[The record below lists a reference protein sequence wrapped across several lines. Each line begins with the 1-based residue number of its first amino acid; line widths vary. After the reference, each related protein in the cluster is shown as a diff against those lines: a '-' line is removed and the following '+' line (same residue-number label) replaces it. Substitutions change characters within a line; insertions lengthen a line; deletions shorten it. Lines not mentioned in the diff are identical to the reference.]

1 MSRAATLEGDD
12 RGTRPPGL
20 PDRWARWRN
29 RLLASPR
36 FQRWAARFPLTRPIA
51 RRRAQGLFDLCAG
64 FVYAQVLFACVR
76 LRLFQLLDSEGPLTV
91 AELAPR
97 LSMPLDG
104 TERLLRAARAL
115 GLVEVRGAGR
125 YGLGPQGAVVLGN
138 PGIAAMVEH
147 HAMLYADLAD
157 PVALLRDQR
166 SDTELGRYWPYANTD
181 DPDALAP
188 ERVAAYS
195 ALMAESQPMVAAEV
209 VDAYPLH
216 RHRRLLDV
224 GGGDG
229 VFLRAVAKA
238 APGLELM
245 LFDLPAVAGRARQQF
260 ADAGLSARVAVHGG
274 DFFADPLPEGADI
287 VTLVRILHDHDE
299 TRVLRLLE
307 RVRTALPPGGVV
319 LVAEPMA
326 ETPGAETVGDAYFG
340 LYLKA
345 MGRGRPRTPGENAAL
360 LRQAGFEAV
369 RQRKTS
375 RPFLTCV
382 IQARRPVA

>member
-1 MSRAATLEGDD
+1 MTRAATLDGDGD
-12 RGTRPPGL
+12 GAGPPGL
-20 PDRWARWRN
+20 RDRWAAWRN
-29 RLLASPR
+29 RLLANPR

-76 LRLFQLLDSEGPLTV
+76 LRLFELLDSDGPLTV

-115 GLVEVRGAGR
+115 GLVEARGQGR

-157 PVALLRDQR
+157 PLALLRDQR
-166 SDTELGRYWPYANTD
+166 GDTELGRYWPYANTE
-181 DPDALAP
+181 DPEALTAD
-188 ERVAAYS
+188 RVAAYS
-195 ALMAESQPMVAAEV
+195 GLMAESQPMVAAEV

-229 VFLRAVAKA
+229 VFLRAVAAA
-238 APGLELM
+238 APDLNLM
-245 LFDLPAVAGRARQQF
+245 LFDLPAVAERARSQF
-260 ADAGLSARVAVHGG
+260 EAAGLGKRVAVHGG
-274 DFFADPLPEGADI
+274 DFFADPLPQGADLI
-287 VTLVRILHDHDE
+287 SLVRILHDHDDA
-299 TRVLRLLE
+299 RVLRLLGQ
-307 RVRTALPPGGVV
+307 VRAALPPGGVV

-345 MGRGRPRTPGENAAL
+345 MGRGRPRTPDENAAL

-369 RQRKTS
+369 RQRRTS

-382 IQARRPVA
+382 IQARRPLA